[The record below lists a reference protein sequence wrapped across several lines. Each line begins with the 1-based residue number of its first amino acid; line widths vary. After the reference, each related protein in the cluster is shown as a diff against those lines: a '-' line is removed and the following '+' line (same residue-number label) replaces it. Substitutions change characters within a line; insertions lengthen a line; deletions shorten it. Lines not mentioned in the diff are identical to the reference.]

1 VFRLWSYRSSN
12 VEIGAEDGL
21 EVNQVE
27 FSCARYEPMA
37 RLMSDADL
45 VFLKAQPGFRPEIAK
60 KFTRERRRI
69 FRLYLQEL
77 ARDFHR
83 LHAHAREIVAGL
95 PAENSQL
102 VGMLIRQK
110 LRFWYEI
117 TALELRLSLD
127 MPGSMNARALI
138 DALATMHAEI
148 SRVAVPSVA

>member
-1 VFRLWSYRSSN
+1 LP
-12 VEIGAEDGL
+12 
-21 EVNQVE
+21 QVE

-45 VFLKAQPGFRPEIAK
+45 LFLKAQPGFRPEIAK
-60 KFTRERRRI
+60 KFTKERRRI

-102 VGMLIRQK
+102 VGMLLRQK
-110 LRFWYEI
+110 LRFWYEM
-117 TALELRLSLD
+117 TALEMRLSLN
-127 MPGSMNARALI
+127 MPGSLNARALI
-138 DALATMHAEI
+138 DVLTTMHAEI
-148 SRVAVPSVA
+148 SRVGVPSAA